1 MSAKNNDASLVK
13 AALEGWQEKE
23 ILKNVQYKLPDI
35 ETNPNKIYRNY
46 IKAGLQPDKFKTKEQ
61 LFEAVKNVLNTEKVN
76 GKQISMGQ
84 AIKKLFPDGYE
95 GIPLHYPPNKKT
107 GSSAK
112 GNRVVHEVM
121 FDKRAFREQIPLE
134 IKQWFKLNQSKG
146 LIPADSLDKYTKY
159 INKGNTRNAAIA
171 KRLSELTGIKFDKG
185 HIFALFSDGT
195 NDPAAQIAELLSENR
210 GKGGVDNIPK
220 NLADII
226 DTPKNWQQSAFEFV
240 NRQTG
245 GASGSG
251 LPVDKFGKSL
261 SDADLAS
268 IARHGAN
275 PDQVVASKWKKVFDA
290 LSEAELAKANNTIP
304 EFVNKFS
311 SRIDESGKY
320 VQKFGSGKPNV
331 TQQVLGVVK
340 RNGENGVNGA
350 NGVNGVK
357 KVINMERLLPI
368 TTAVSKKVEP
378 ILQFAKPVAKY
389 GIPVA
394 GTVIAASNVKTIAAE
409 HEKNPTTINRARI
422 LNAKMQVG
430 LETADTFTLG
440 ASGTVTWIPNLIGD
454 AIEYG
459 LWRTQNPQTKEE
471 FDKELENNGGFHG
484 TL

>member
-1 MSAKNNDASLVK
+1 MAAKNNDASLVK
-13 AALEGWQEKE
+13 AALENWQEKE
-23 ILKNVQYKLPDI
+23 VLKNVQYKLPDI

-46 IKAGLQPDKFKTKEQ
+46 IKEGLQPDKFKTKEQ
-61 LFEAVKNVLNTEKVN
+61 LFEAVKDALNKTVN
-76 GKQISMGQ
+76 GKQVSMGQ
-84 AIKKLFPDGYE
+84 ALKSLFPDGYE
-95 GIPLHYPPNKKT
+95 GIPLTYSKT
-107 GSSAK
+107 GSSKK
-112 GNRVVHEVM
+112 GNRVIKEVM

-146 LIPADSLDKYTKY
+146 LIPADSLEKYTKY

-185 HIFALFSDGT
+185 HIFALFSQGT

-240 NRQTG
+240 NRLTG

-251 LPVDKFGKSL
+251 LPIDKFGKSL
-261 SDADLAS
+261 SDGDIAS

-311 SRIDESGKY
+311 NRIDESGKY

-340 RNGENGVNGA
+340 KNGENGVNGA
-350 NGVNGVK
+350 K
-357 KVINMERLLPI
+357 KVINMERILPI
-368 TTAVSKKVEP
+368 ATAVSKKVKP
-378 ILQFAKPVAKY
+378 VLQFAKPVAKY

-394 GTVIAASNVKTIAAE
+394 GTVLAASNQRTLAAE
-409 HEKNPTTINRARI
+409 YDKNPTTINLARKKI
-422 LNAKMQVG
+422 ADIQVG
-430 LETADTFTLG
+430 LEAADTATLG
-440 ASGTVTWIPNLIGD
+440 ATGAVTWIPNLIGD
-454 AIEYG
+454 ASEYV
-459 LWRTQNPQTKEE
+459 LNKIQTPQTKEE
-471 FDKELENNGGFHG
+471 YKKELENNGGFHG